1 MDNVTNTVGSS
12 IPLPNI
18 AGGIKPATGGGTY
31 AGLIPIPV
39 TENEYLGKYDQN
51 LGSKDHVAATYFFSR
66 NVLKNNPGG
75 NVPWT
80 YQSGRLEWHQYQPQR
95 RSHLQPNHCQSDLAH
110 VHAGSGRPHQ
120 PAGDRPGVAD
130 PGIVWLELPPP
141 GPGLSAQY
149 LSIRRICSGTL
160 QMRVR
165 SRAPTT
171 MSCATWSA

>member
-1 MDNVTNTVGSS
+1 MKGTNSSPNCQVATLNCIPRPCWTRPLQTWTTSGNSVGSS

-51 LGSKDHVAATYFFSR
+51 LGTKDHVAATYFFSR

-80 YQSGRLEWHQYQPQR
+80 CNQVASNGTNINL
-95 RSHLQPNHCQSDLAH
+95 SD
-110 VHAGSGRPHQ
+110 VHSF
-120 PAGDRPGVAD
+120 
-130 PGIVWLELPPP
+130 
-141 GPGLSAQY
+141 S
-149 LSIRRICSGTL
+149 
-160 QMRVR
+160 
-165 SRAPTT
+165 PTT
-171 MSCATWSA
+171 ANQTWLTFTRAAGGRITRR